1 MSIWLFFVLALLLI
15 FVLAWVLWPRRS
27 QPSIQIEKPYR
38 PIVMIVVDSLVD
50 EPLQE
55 AIQMGKAPLFA
66 YLQKKGYYEPHLI
79 SCFPTMSVSID
90 TTLLTGTLPRE
101 HKIYG
106 LTYFHSVKQRLINLG
121 TGALES
127 LHFGLHQVLSDGL
140 CKLNQEL
147 ISSNV
152 KTIHEEAPVAT
163 GSLNAMIYRGD
174 HPYLLTIPQLLRRI
188 ARLPEKV
195 LTRGPKLFSLGALR
209 KLNPYSRHA
218 QPWFRYGENDRFVI
232 DEFMAIATK
241 NELPPF
247 TILYMPDNDDQL
259 HQKGRQTVK
268 GIIQAN
274 QELERVF
281 NAFPSWEEAIRQVSW
296 IVLGDSGQTNLLAN
310 RKEAYLDLKQMIPL
324 RIMPTKQQKP
334 TPQDQAV
341 LCVNERMSI
350 LYLLDPELTYQQV
363 VLMLKEH
370 PYFDVIAWW
379 EGEECHVAS
388 SQKEGL
394 LSFAPSGEYH
404 DEYQQSWQLTGD
416 PSLLDLRLKGQRIEY
431 GQYPD
436 ALNRLM
442 GNYEAKARK
451 IIFTCL
457 PGYEMIFE
465 ASPTHK
471 GAAHGSLH
479 QLDTYVPL
487 IVTGLSSRPAHPRIQ
502 DLKAWILEELKEA

>member
-1 MSIWLFFVLALLLI
+1 MYIWLFFVLALLLI
-15 FVLAWVLWPRRS
+15 SILIWAFWPRRS
-27 QPSIQIEKPYR
+27 EPLIQIEKPYR
-38 PIVMIVVDSLVD
+38 PIVMIVVDSLID

-55 AIQMGKAPLFA
+55 AIRLGKAPLFA
-66 YLQKKGYYEPHLI
+66 YLQKKGYYEPHLV
-79 SCFPTMSVSID
+79 SCFPTMSVCID
-90 TTLLTGTLPRE
+90 TTLLTGKLPKE

-106 LTYFHSVKQRLINLG
+106 LTYFHTVKQRLINLG
-121 TGALES
+121 TGARES
-127 LHFGLHQVLSDGL
+127 LHFGLHRVLSDGL

-152 KTIHEEAPVAT
+152 KTIHEESPVPT
-163 GSLNAMIYRGD
+163 GSLNAMIYRGK
-174 HPYLLTIPQLLRRI
+174 HPYLLTVPTLLRWA
-188 ARLPEKV
+188 ARLPEKIFT
-195 LTRGPKLFSLGALR
+195 LGPRLFSLGALR
-209 KLNPYSRHA
+209 KLSPHSRHD
-218 QPWFRYGENDRFVI
+218 QPWFRYGENDRFAI
-232 DEFMAIATK
+232 DELIDIAAK

-259 HQKGRQTVK
+259 HKKGRHTLK

-274 QELERVF
+274 QELERLF
-281 NAFPSWEEAIRQVSW
+281 NAFPSWNKAIEQVSW
-296 IVLGDSGQTNLLAN
+296 IILGDSGQTDLLAN
-310 RKEAYLDLKQMIPL
+310 QDEAYLNLKQMLPL
-324 RIMPTKQQKP
+324 RIMSTTQEKP
-334 TPQDQAV
+334 NEQDQVV
-341 LCVNERMSI
+341 LCVNERMST

-363 VLMLKEH
+363 VLLLKEH

-379 EGEECHVAS
+379 EGDECHVAS

-394 LSFAPSGEYH
+394 LSFAPDGEYY

-416 PSLLDLRLKGQRIEY
+416 PSLLDLHLEGQRIEY

-442 GNYEAKARK
+442 GNYEPKTRK

-457 PGYEMIFE
+457 PGYEMIYE

-487 IVTGLSSRPAHPRIQ
+487 LVTGLSSRPAHLRIQ
-502 DLKAWILEELKEA
+502 DLKDWILNELKQS